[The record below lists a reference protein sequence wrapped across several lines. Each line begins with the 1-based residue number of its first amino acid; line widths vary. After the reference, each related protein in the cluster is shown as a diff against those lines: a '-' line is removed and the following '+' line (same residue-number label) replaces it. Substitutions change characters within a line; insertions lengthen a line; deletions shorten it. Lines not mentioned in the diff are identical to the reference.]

1 MKTIGLIGGTGWV
14 SSVEY
19 YSLINEITNKRLGG
33 LNFAKCIL
41 YSLNYGDIDAYNKEK
56 DIEGVKRLIINAA
69 IKLKAAGVDGLALC
83 ANTTHFTV
91 DELKKSIDLPL
102 VHIADA
108 TGNEILNKGFG
119 KVGLLGTKQTMEMD
133 FYKTRLKAMG
143 IDCIVPEQP
152 DRNYIHDVIMNELLK
167 SEFRGESRQRF
178 IEIIHK
184 LINKGAEGIIL
195 GCTEIPLL
203 VKQEDTEIPL
213 FDTLHIHANAIVDFM
228 LED

>member
-19 YSLINEITNKRLGG
+19 YRLINEITNKRLGG
-33 LNFAKCIL
+33 LNFAKCVL
-41 YSLNYGDIDAYNKEK
+41 YSLNYGDIDAYNKAK
-56 DIEGVKRLIINAA
+56 DIEGVKKLLVDAA
-69 IKLKAAGVDGLALC
+69 ISLNRTGVDGLALC
-83 ANTTHFTV
+83 ANTIHFAV
-91 DELKKSIDLPL
+91 DELMDIVELPI
-102 VHIADA
+102 VHIAEA
-108 TGNEILNKGFG
+108 TGGEILKHGFK
-119 KVGLLGTKQTMEMD
+119 KVGLLGTKPTMEMD
-133 FYKTRLKAMG
+133 FYKTKLKVKG
-143 IDCIVPEQP
+143 IECIVPDMA
-152 DRNYIHDVIMNELLK
+152 DRNYINNVITGELLRNV
-167 SEFRGESRQRF
+167 FTDESRQRF

-184 LINKGAEGIIL
+184 LVDEGAEGIIL